1 MYFLGVEAAEARPA
15 ELKLRKSRSHG
26 GVGGAREGWPRVHSF
41 ARWPPMKCKVSV
53 SWVGISSLRPRRL
66 AR

>member
-41 ARWPPMKCKVSV
+41 ARWPPHEV
-53 SWVGISSLRPRRL
+53 
-66 AR
+66 